1 MIIPATP
8 PPPDEHSDWPDGVG
22 GTHRIR
28 PGQPQS
34 ISINLTLVAWLLH
47 QDPAP
52 RFQSAENDAN
62 LRTHN
67 RVRLAYRNPSD
78 AGRAVVHWL
87 NGYFVDETQ
96 MPPVTT
102 GFVTAC
108 GHIISLGDGVRTGQA
123 VSCLSR
129 ECAFMAQKHE
139 RPATVVTP
147 SGPCH
152 GGAAKKTARRDA
164 TGNSVTIR
172 PAEDSFRS
180 VKSAAVNRVNGQPR
194 SQVATA
200 GGLINHLRTT
210 SSGRASGPSKGEP
223 RVLESVAPV
232 RLKAGPTSPVQSGM
246 T

>member
-1 MIIPATP
+1 MIIPETP
-8 PPPDEHSDWPDGVG
+8 PPPDEHSVWPHGAG
-22 GTHRIR
+22 GWLRTR
-28 PGQPQS
+28 PGQPPTLS
-34 ISINLTLVAWLLH
+34 ISVTLVGYLLH

-52 RFQSAENDAN
+52 RFQSVENDAN

-67 RVRLAYRNPSD
+67 RVRLAYRNSAD

-96 MPPVTT
+96 MPPVTA

-129 ECAFMAQKHE
+129 ECAFLAQKHE
-139 RPATVVTP
+139 RPATVATP

-152 GGAAKKTARRDA
+152 GGAAKTKTRRDA

-180 VKSAAVNRVNGQPR
+180 VKSAAANRVNGHPR

-200 GGLINHLRTT
+200 GQGFSADYDQPLTEFERRCGVLPVAQRPP
-210 SSGRASGPSKGEP
+210 AS
-223 RVLESVAPV
+223 RPV
-232 RLKAGPTSPVQSGM
+232 P
-246 T
+246 